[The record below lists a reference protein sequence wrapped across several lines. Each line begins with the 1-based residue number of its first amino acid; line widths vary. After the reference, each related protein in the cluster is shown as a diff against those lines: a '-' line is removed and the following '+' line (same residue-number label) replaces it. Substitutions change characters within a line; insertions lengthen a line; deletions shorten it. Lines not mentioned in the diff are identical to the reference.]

1 MSLRKLP
8 LPSSQPRV
16 RSPSPGPFTRSDVR
30 LPLGSNAG
38 CWLVAPPCG
47 AANSNV
53 PDSSG
58 GVTSHHGRS
67 PGGAAGAP
75 APAPVPGYC
84 IEQPVLHVHG
94 VCVTA
99 PVPASVGLE
108 PSKVAHWL
116 PAVVSTPLPHCCT
129 SRCPGCT
136 GSGGRETRTGARLGL
151 ECRFA
156 NLRSREFIRNTDDA
170 RSMKSGREIM
180 THHGFAQRSLLLQA
194 ILEVKLKGD
203 FCRQGEN
210 RRRGVGV
217 YCNYGTS

>member
-53 PDSSG
+53 PAEDSSG

-67 PGGAAGAP
+67 PGGAAGAL

-84 IEQPVLHVHG
+84 IVQPVLHVHG

-108 PSKVAHWL
+108 PSTVARWL

-136 GSGGRETRTGARLGL
+136 GSGGRGAYRGATGASSAALYAEFWARA
-151 ECRFA
+151 A
-156 NLRSREFIRNTDDA
+156 NSSGTRGRA
-170 RSMKSGREIM
+170 MKSVRRRLYRHITSSKQE
-180 THHGFAQRSLLLQA
+180 RSLWPRPRP
-194 ILEVKLKGD
+194 
-203 FCRQGEN
+203 RQ
-210 RRRGVGV
+210 RRESKVRGW
-217 YCNYGTS
+217 CIANYSTGSTS

>member
-53 PDSSG
+53 PAEESSG

-67 PGGAAGAP
+67 PGGAAGAL

-84 IEQPVLHVHG
+84 IVQPVLHVHG

-108 PSKVAHWL
+108 PSTVA
-116 PAVVSTPLPHCCT
+116 PLATC
-129 SRCPGCT
+129 
-136 GSGGRETRTGARLGL
+136 GGQYA
-151 ECRFA
+151 A
-156 NLRSREFIRNTDDA
+156 A
-170 RSMKSGREIM
+170 
-180 THHGFAQRSLLLQA
+180 SLLYVSVSWLHW
-194 ILEVKLKGD
+194 
-203 FCRQGEN
+203 
-210 RRRGVGV
+210 
-217 YCNYGTS
+217 